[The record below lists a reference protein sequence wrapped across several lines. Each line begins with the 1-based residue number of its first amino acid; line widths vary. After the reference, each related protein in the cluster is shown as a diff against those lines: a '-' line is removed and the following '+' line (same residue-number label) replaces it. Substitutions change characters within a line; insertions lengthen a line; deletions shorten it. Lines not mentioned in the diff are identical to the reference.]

1 MHCLHVRWF
10 TGVVLPFTAA
20 VTPGTHVLHLAY
32 AQHLACA
39 PLSPFSLVPV
49 FTMHLAYAQ
58 HLACAPLSFFSYACA
73 PFSFSFGW

>member
-1 MHCLHVRWF
+1 M
-10 TGVVLPFTAA
+10 
-20 VTPGTHVLHLAY
+20 HLACV
-32 AQHLACA
+32 QRLACA
-39 PLSPFSLVPV
+39 PLSLFSLVPV

>member
-1 MHCLHVRWF
+1 MQRF
-10 TGVVLPFTAA
+10 TM
-20 VTPGTHVLHLAY
+20 HLACV
-32 AQHLACA
+32 QRLACA
-39 PLSPFSLVPV
+39 PLSLFSLVPV